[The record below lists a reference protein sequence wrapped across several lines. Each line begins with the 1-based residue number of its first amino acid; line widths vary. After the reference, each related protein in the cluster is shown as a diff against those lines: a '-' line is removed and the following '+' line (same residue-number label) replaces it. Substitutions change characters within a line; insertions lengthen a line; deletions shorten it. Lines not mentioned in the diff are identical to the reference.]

1 MTDSTQGGRREDI
14 LAAAEKVFEANGYA
28 AATVDA
34 VAAAAGVAKGSIYNY
49 FKSKQDLF
57 TQLFSELIARQIA
70 GAEALTKAPSPAAE
84 KIDAILSYWSERL
97 EEFKRVGA
105 LVLEFWA
112 TAARQQRRGELRTM
126 LRGFYAQSREMI
138 AGVLAEGDRNGEFT
152 LHYEPTVAASLILAV
167 LDGIEVHSILDVGV
181 EVNEEFIAGLKHA
194 VMTGLTAEP
203 RTDNPKQ
210 SGNSQ

>member
-1 MTDSTQGGRREDI
+1 MTDSTQGGRREEI

-28 AATVDA
+28 AATIDA

-57 TQLFSELIARQIA
+57 TQLFSELIAR
-70 GAEALTKAPSPAAE
+70 
-84 KIDAILSYWSERL
+84 
-97 EEFKRVGA
+97 
-105 LVLEFWA
+105 
-112 TAARQQRRGELRTM
+112 
-126 LRGFYAQSREMI
+126 MI
-138 AGVLAEGDRNGEFT
+138 AGVLAEGHRNGEFT

-194 VMTGLTAEP
+194 VMTALTAEP